1 MKNEEHLP
9 IYGVGPVIV
18 VPQLILTAVGIIMS
32 VLGFFG
38 HGRISILKI
47 PFLIIGII
55 IIVFGAY
62 MWYSA
67 NYKSRISDGITE
79 NRLVTTGIYSVVR
92 NPLYSAFLMICT
104 GAVLIAGN
112 VFLFA
117 IPVICWIYM
126 TVFLK
131 YTEEKWLAD
140 LYGQEYSD
148 YCKNVNRCIPW
159 FPKKQK

>member
-1 MKNEEHLP
+1 MKNKEHLP

-18 VPQLILTAVGIIMS
+18 VPQLVLTAVGIIMS

-38 HGRISILKI
+38 HGRINILKI
-47 PFLIIGII
+47 PFMIIGII
-55 IIVFGAY
+55 IIVFGVY

-67 NYKSRISDGITE
+67 NYKAKISDGITE

-112 VFLFA
+112 VFLFV
-117 IPVICWIYM
+117 IPVVCWIYM

-131 YTEEKWLAD
+131 CTEEKWLAD

>member
-1 MKNEEHLP
+1 
-9 IYGVGPVIV
+9 
-18 VPQLILTAVGIIMS
+18 
-32 VLGFFG
+32 
-38 HGRISILKI
+38 
-47 PFLIIGII
+47 
-55 IIVFGAY
+55 

-67 NYKSRISDGITE
+67 NYKFRISDGITE